1 MFKLWS
7 FQCWR
12 DTSTWHLRLYSRSL
26 LNPAPSHSSSQSHPL
41 WETTKRMVTSI
52 NVTSNQNP
60 NWVLNRNL
68 RVANFHPHI
77 LSMHLFSS
85 TSSSSSSW
93 SHVVCGA
100 ATNAHFDKLH
110 ERHAYSVVVHTYS
123 LHAPLT
129 MSCSWKEGRIRSR
142 ILFGSFWI
150 LSRWH
155 CFHILCCCDDK
166 GAAGE
171 RAGPAAAVPDASQ
184 NHHHHF
190 LYLGCKQKRAAIP
203 VDRAN
208 KQFTLVKWFYWAKN
222 RPIHQ
227 PWYSSGQNMCPQ
239 SQPTHTTRQTRIRTH
254 RPAFKLSLW
263 LPFFQHHLPKPS
275 GCRGRP
281 QRWWYPLKSCRA
293 PDEKVAK
300 VEESE
305 EEQEEEVGK

>member
-1 MFKLWS
+1 M
-7 FQCWR
+7 R
-12 DTSTWHLRLYSRSL
+12 DHEK
-26 LNPAPSHSSSQSHPL
+26 NGI
-41 WETTKRMVTSI
+41 TSI

-77 LSMHLFSS
+77 LSMHLLLLLLV
-85 TSSSSSSW
+85 TCRLW
-93 SHVVCGA
+93 CGNKCTFRQA
-100 ATNAHFDKLH
+100 AWTTCLLCGG
-110 ERHAYSVVVHTYS
+110 TYIRT
-123 LHAPLT
+123 LFTLRLL
-129 MSCSWKEGRIRSR
+129 SCSWKEGRIRSR

-171 RAGPAAAVPDASQ
+171 RAGPATAVPDASQ
-184 NHHHHF
+184 NHHHDHHF

-227 PWYSSGQNMCPQ
+227 PWTEYVSTVTTDPHNTPNTDKNTPTSVLAVPVVAILPAPSTQTQWKPRSSL
-239 SQPTHTTRQTRIRTH
+239 TVVV
-254 RPAFKLSLW
+254 
-263 LPFFQHHLPKPS
+263 
-275 GCRGRP
+275 
-281 QRWWYPLKSCRA
+281 YPLKSCRA
-293 PDEKVAK
+293 ADEKVAK

-305 EEQEEEVGK
+305 EEQEEEEEVGK